1 VVVFTCPTIAIRII
15 TIITRTVIPHII
27 IIITVMA
34 LTLIRTGHLFI
45 RIYISVLVSMEDM
58 EGMAEGG
65 DQEGILSLTLSPSL
79 KKIPKLARLA
89 GKVA

>member
-1 VVVFTCPTIAIRII
+1 
-15 TIITRTVIPHII
+15 
-27 IIITVMA
+27 MA

-89 GKVA
+89 GKVAWATTMPRQFIQWRLINKT